1 MIQNITYKKK
11 TLAIIIKNKYLKKK
25 GINFFTNNKLSQQV
39 AFMSHNKGHVI
50 QPHLHKKRLKKIYDT
65 TEALIILDG
74 DLKVDF
80 YNNKKK
86 YLFSKK
92 ISKGQ
97 IIMLVSGGHGFK
109 VIKDVE
115 MIEIKQGPFNPSKDK
130 KKFKYIDNNK
140 IKLK

>member
-25 GINFFTNNKLSQQV
+25 GINFFTDNKLSQQV
-39 AFMSHNKGHVI
+39 AFMRHNKGHVI

-65 TEALIILDG
+65 TEVLIILDG

-86 YLFSKK
+86 YLFSKILRK
-92 ISKGQ
+92 ND
-97 IIMLVSGGHGFK
+97 IIILLTGGHGFK
-109 VIKDVE
+109 VLKNCKF
-115 MIEIKQGPFNPSKDK
+115 IEVKQGPYNAKKDK
-130 KKFKYIDNNK
+130 YKF
-140 IKLK
+140 